1 MIKDKKMF
9 ILLFLMGIIIVTA
22 VIGPYFLPHDPNYS
36 DISNGLKAPG
46 VRFWF
51 GTDLHGRD
59 IFSRTIAA
67 GRISIT
73 ASLLIVAVSG
83 IFGTFVGMISG
94 YAGGKCD
101 QILMGI
107 CDMFLSFPQ
116 MVIAIGVAGILGGGL
131 INAMIALAISN
142 WMLYARLARSAI
154 LKEKEEL
161 YVTAAKFSGLSDFE
175 IICKHIFVNIKS
187 VIFVTMT
194 LNFST
199 TLISLSG
206 LSFIGIGVQV
216 PKAEWGSMI
225 NEGRLYLSTAP
236 WICLFP
242 ALAVVFVVFVF
253 NLSGDYLQ
261 KKYNYKEWKV

>member
-116 MVIAIGVAGILGGGL
+116 MVIAIGVAGLH
-131 INAMIALAISN
+131 
-142 WMLYARLARSAI
+142 YR
-154 LKEKEEL
+154 
-161 YVTAAKFSGLSDFE
+161 
-175 IICKHIFVNIKS
+175 
-187 VIFVTMT
+187 
-194 LNFST
+194 
-199 TLISLSG
+199 
-206 LSFIGIGVQV
+206 
-216 PKAEWGSMI
+216 
-225 NEGRLYLSTAP
+225 
-236 WICLFP
+236 
-242 ALAVVFVVFVF
+242 
-253 NLSGDYLQ
+253 
-261 KKYNYKEWKV
+261 